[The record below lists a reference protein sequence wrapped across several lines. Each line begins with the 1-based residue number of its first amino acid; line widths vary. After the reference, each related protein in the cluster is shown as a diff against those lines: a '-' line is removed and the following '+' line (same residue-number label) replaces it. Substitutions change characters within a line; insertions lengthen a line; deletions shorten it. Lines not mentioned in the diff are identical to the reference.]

1 MAQSNPEKIKE
12 IIEEFFQKMGFGVEV
27 EIRIP
32 QDLTIPIDIKTF
44 EPQVLIGKN
53 GETLTEIQRLLKIIL
68 KRKIA
73 PEKSFYIDLDIN
85 DYKKKKVEYLREMA
99 RDAAN
104 EVSLSK
110 KERKL
115 ASMPAYE
122 RRVIHLEL
130 VDREDITTE
139 SVGEEPERSIVIK
152 PAL

>member
-110 KERKL
+110 KEKKPGFNAGLRKK
-115 ASMPAYE
+115 SYPFGIS
-122 RRVIHLEL
+122 R
-130 VDREDITTE
+130 
-139 SVGEEPERSIVIK
+139 
-152 PAL
+152 

>member
-68 KRKIA
+68 KKNCSR
-73 PEKSFYIDLDIN
+73 EELLHRFG
-85 DYKKKKVEYLREMA
+85 YK
-99 RDAAN
+99 
-104 EVSLSK
+104 
-110 KERKL
+110 
-115 ASMPAYE
+115 
-122 RRVIHLEL
+122 
-130 VDREDITTE
+130 
-139 SVGEEPERSIVIK
+139 
-152 PAL
+152 

>member
-44 EPQVLIGKN
+44 EPQILIGKN

>member
-12 IIEEFFQKMGFGVEV
+12 IIEEFFQKMDFEVEV

-32 QDLTIPIDIKTF
+32 QDLTIPIDIKTI

-53 GETLTEIQRLLKIIL
+53 GETLMEIQRLLKIIL

-110 KERKL
+110 KEKKL
-115 ASMPAYE
+115 VSMPAYE

-130 VDREDITTE
+130 ADREDVITE
-139 SVGEEPERSIVIK
+139 SVGEEPERSIIIK